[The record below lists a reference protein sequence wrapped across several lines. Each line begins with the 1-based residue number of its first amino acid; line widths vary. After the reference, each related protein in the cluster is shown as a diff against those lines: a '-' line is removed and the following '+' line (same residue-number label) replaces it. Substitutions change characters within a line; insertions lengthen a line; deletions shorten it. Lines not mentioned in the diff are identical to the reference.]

1 MLQLQQVDFFQEDQK
16 LVQKN
21 LMVPHGLNKMIYQQ
35 VEHMVV
41 VGELKQLVSIFVVKL
56 QTQELSILD
65 VLTRLRNMMV
75 AHGQVVEQ
83 FLVISQD

>member
-1 MLQLQQVDFFQEDQK
+1 
-16 LVQKN
+16 
-21 LMVPHGLNKMIYQQ
+21 MVPHGLNKIIYQQ
-35 VEHMVV
+35 VELTVV

-75 AHGQVVEQ
+75 AHGQVVER